1 MKVEDVIQEILLRLV
16 DIVMNG
22 GKAQKIIV
30 SEKVMNMLKG
40 ITLMPRSVQYIDSVF
55 YIADVPVEIG
65 DTSFYPDKEIWFRIS

>member
-22 GKAQKIIV
+22 GRAQKIIV

-55 YIADVPVEIG
+55 YIADVPVEQ
-65 DTSFYPDKEIWFRIS
+65 DNTQYKNADIWYRIV

>member
-16 DIVMNG
+16 DIVVQG
-22 GKAQKIIV
+22 SKPEKIIV

-55 YIADVPVEIG
+55 YIADVPVEMG
-65 DTSFYPDKEIWFRIS
+65 DTSFGPDKEIWFRIS

>member
-22 GKAQKIIV
+22 GKAKKIIV

-40 ITLMPRSVQYIDSVF
+40 ITLMPRSVQYTDSVF
-55 YIADVPVEIG
+55 YIADVPVEMG
-65 DTSFYPDKEIWFRIS
+65 DTSFYPDKDVWFRIV